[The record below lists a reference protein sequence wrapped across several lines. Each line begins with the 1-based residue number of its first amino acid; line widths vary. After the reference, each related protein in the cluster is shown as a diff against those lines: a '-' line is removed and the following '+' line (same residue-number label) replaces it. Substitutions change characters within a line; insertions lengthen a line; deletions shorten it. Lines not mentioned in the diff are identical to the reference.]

1 MMGNR
6 KSMELVAWRDP
17 KVPIASKRRAR
28 RHFRSPAAIGIIGT
42 LLLHTLA
49 LQSVLLGSRAHKTR
63 PPAVQGAGAT
73 LVKSEVEPAET
84 LVLIE
89 LPTIA
94 KLREQFLEDLASAGI
109 PRQETLIKMISPD
122 PLPHLDMSKVENDEQ
137 DAKAAAPDS
146 GDGAERARLFGIY
159 SGQIQARI
167 ERIWRRPR
175 TPVTESSDPSQ
186 AGQGNGTFS
195 CQVRII
201 QDARGN
207 VQEVLLPQCNGTSAW
222 QHSLVLAINQS
233 SPLPAPPSPT
243 VFSNAMALTF
253 TGYDYGAGRSDGEY
267 EIERPKTA
275 QAALPSQAPGRIM
288 SDPPS
293 SAPLLQT
300 TILRDGP
307 DATRAP

>member
-1 MMGNR
+1 VTGNR
-6 KSMELVAWRDP
+6 KRMELVAWRGP
-17 KVPIASKRRAR
+17 QVPVTSMRRPR

-42 LLLHTLA
+42 LLLHGLV
-49 LQSVLLGSRAHKTR
+49 LQSVLMGSRVQKMR
-63 PPAVQGAGAT
+63 PPEIQGAGAT
-73 LVKSEVEPAET
+73 LVKSEVEPVET

-89 LPTIA
+89 LPTII
-94 KLREQFLEDLASAGI
+94 KPSEQILEELASAGA

-122 PLPHLDMSKVENDEQ
+122 PLPHLEMTKLANDEQ
-137 DAKAAAPDS
+137 AAKAAAPDG

-175 TPVTESSDPSQ
+175 TPVTESSDQSR
-186 AGQGNGTFS
+186 AREGNGTFS

-253 TGYDYGAGRSDGEY
+253 TGYDYVAGRSENEY
-267 EIERPKTA
+267 EIERP
-275 QAALPSQAPGRIM
+275 
-288 SDPPS
+288 S
-293 SAPLLQT
+293 SP
-300 TILRDGP
+300 
-307 DATRAP
+307 